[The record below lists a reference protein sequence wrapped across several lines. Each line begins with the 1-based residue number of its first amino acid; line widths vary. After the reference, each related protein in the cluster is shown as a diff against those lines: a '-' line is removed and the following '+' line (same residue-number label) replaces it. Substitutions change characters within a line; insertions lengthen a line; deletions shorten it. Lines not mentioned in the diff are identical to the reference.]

1 MKIRHITRAV
11 WILSL
16 VSLFTDVA
24 SEMLYPVMPVYL
36 QSIGYSFA
44 FIGWL
49 EGIAEAVAG
58 LSKGFFGRWSDQ
70 LGRRLPFVQFGYA
83 LSAVSRPLMVLWTQP
98 FGIFTARTADR
109 LGKGI
114 RTAARDALLAQ
125 EATPGTRATVFGFH
139 RSMDTLGAV
148 IGPLLAFGYLYLF
161 PGQYFWLFLFAFI
174 PGIIS
179 VGLTFLIPEK
189 RLPPSDNSKIPSPF
203 TSITYIAKASP
214 AYKKIVLGLLVF
226 ALFNSS
232 DMFLLLRAKQLGVSE
247 AGVILL
253 YVLFN
258 ISYVA
263 LAWPMGRVADR
274 IGKKKIAI
282 YGFLL
287 FALVYGLMSNF
298 NSPNFLWLPFILYGG
313 YYAYTEGI
321 SKAWISDIV
330 KSEELGT
337 AIGSFTALQSIAL
350 LIASSAAGLIWQYF
364 GAQVA
369 LLLSGIIA
377 LLTAFYFMRIKSIS
391 PSAS

>member
-1 MKIRHITRAV
+1 MKIHHITRAV

-44 FIGWL
+44 FIGLL

-58 LSKGFFGRWSDQ
+58 FSKGFFGRWSDL

-83 LSAVSRPLMVLWTQP
+83 LSAISRPLMVLWTQP
-98 FGIFTARTADR
+98 LGIFTARTADR

-125 EATPGTRATVFGFH
+125 EATPSTRATVFGFH

-148 IGPLLAFGYLYLF
+148 IGPILAFSYLYFF
-161 PGQYFWLFLFAFI
+161 PGQYFWLFILAFI

-189 RLPPSDNSKIPSPF
+189 KRTPSEGTKIPSPF
-203 TSITYIAKASP
+203 TSITYITTASP
-214 AYKKIVLGLLVF
+214 AYKKVTFGLLVF

-232 DMFLLLRAKQLGVSE
+232 DMFLLMRAKQLGISDG
-247 AGVILL
+247 GVIML
-253 YVLFN
+253 YILFN
-258 ISYVA
+258 VSYVA
-263 LAWPMGRVADR
+263 FAWPMGRVADR

-287 FALVYGLMSNF
+287 FALVYGLMSFYNTARY
-298 NSPNFLWLPFILYGG
+298 LWLPFILYGG
-313 YYAYTEGI
+313 YYACTEGI

-330 KSEELGT
+330 TREELGT

-350 LIASSAAGLIWQYF
+350 LIASSVAGLIWQYYS
-364 GAQVA
+364 AQVA
-369 LLLSGIIA
+369 LLLSAMIA
-377 LLTAFYFMRIKSIS
+377 LLTALYFLKIKSIN
-391 PSAS
+391 PFAS

>member
-313 YYAYTEGI
+313 YYACTEGI

>member
-24 SEMLYPVMPVYL
+24 SEMLYPVLPVYL

-44 FIGWL
+44 FIGLL

-58 LSKGFFGRWSDQ
+58 FSKGFFGRWSDQ

-83 LSAVSRPLMVLWTQP
+83 LSTISRPLMVLWTQP
-98 FGIFTARTADR
+98 LGIFTARTADR

-125 EATPGTRATVFGFH
+125 EATPDTRATVFGFH

-148 IGPLLAFGYLYLF
+148 FGPLLAFGYLYLF
-161 PGQYFWLFLFAFI
+161 PGQYFWLFILAFI

-179 VGLTFLIPEK
+179 LGLTFLIPETK
-189 RLPPSDNSKIPSPF
+189 RSRSEGSKLPSPF
-203 TSITYIAKASP
+203 TSVTYIATASP
-214 AYKKIVLGLLVF
+214 AYKKVIFGLLVF

-232 DMFLLLRAKQLGVSE
+232 DMFLLMRAKQLGVTDTE
-247 AGVILL
+247 VIML
-253 YVLFN
+253 YILFN

-263 LAWPMGRVADR
+263 LAWPMGRLADR

-282 YGFLL
+282 HGFLL
-287 FALVYGLMSNF
+287 FSVVYGLMSYYQ
-298 NSPNFLWLPFILYGG
+298 SARYLWLPFILYGG
-313 YYAYTEGI
+313 YYACTEGI

-330 KSEELGT
+330 RSDELGA

-350 LIASSAAGLIWQYF
+350 LIASSVAGLIWQFY
-364 GAQVA
+364 GARAA
-369 LLLSGIIA
+369 LLLSAMVA
-377 LLTAFYFMRIKSIS
+377 LFTAIYFLRIKSIG
-391 PSAS
+391 ALAN

>member
-24 SEMLYPVMPVYL
+24 SEMLYPVLPVYL

-44 FIGWL
+44 FIGLL

-58 LSKGFFGRWSDQ
+58 FSKGFFGRWSDQ

-83 LSAVSRPLMVLWTQP
+83 LSTISRPLMVLWTQP
-98 FGIFTARTADR
+98 LGIFTARTADR

-125 EATPGTRATVFGFH
+125 EATPDTRATVFGFH

-161 PGQYFWLFLFAFI
+161 PGQYFWLFILAFI

-179 VGLTFLIPEK
+179 VGLTFLIPETN
-189 RLPPSDNSKIPSPF
+189 RPRSEGSKLPSPF
-203 TSITYIAKASP
+203 TSVTYIATASP
-214 AYKKIVLGLLVF
+214 AYRKVIFGLLLF

-232 DMFLLLRAKQLGVSE
+232 DMFLLMRANQLGVTDTE
-247 AGVILL
+247 VIML
-253 YVLFN
+253 YILFN

-263 LAWPMGRVADR
+263 LAWPMGRLADR

-282 YGFLL
+282 CGFLL
-287 FALVYGLMSNF
+287 FSVVYGLMSYYQ
-298 NSPNFLWLPFILYGG
+298 SARYLWLPFILYGG
-313 YYAYTEGI
+313 YYACTEGI

-330 KSEELGT
+330 RSDELGA

-350 LIASSAAGLIWQYF
+350 LIASSVAGLIWQFY
-364 GAQVA
+364 GARAA
-369 LLLSGIIA
+369 LLLSAMVA
-377 LLTAFYFMRIKSIS
+377 LFTAIYFLRIKSIG
-391 PSAS
+391 ALAN

>member
-24 SEMLYPVMPVYL
+24 SEMLYPVLPVCL

-44 FIGWL
+44 FIGLL

-58 LSKGFFGRWSDQ
+58 FSKGFFGRWSDQ

-83 LSAVSRPLMVLWTQP
+83 LSTISRPLMVLWTQP
-98 FGIFTARTADR
+98 LGIFTARTADR

-125 EATPGTRATVFGFH
+125 EATPDTRATVFGFH

-161 PGQYFWLFLFAFI
+161 PGQYFWLFILAFI

-179 VGLTFLIPEK
+179 VGLTFLIPETN
-189 RLPPSDNSKIPSPF
+189 RPRSEGSKLPSPF
-203 TSITYIAKASP
+203 TSVTYIATASP
-214 AYKKIVLGLLVF
+214 AYRKVIFGLLLF

-232 DMFLLLRAKQLGVSE
+232 DMFLLMRANQLGVTDTE
-247 AGVILL
+247 VIML
-253 YVLFN
+253 YILFN

-263 LAWPMGRVADR
+263 LAWPMGRLADR

-282 YGFLL
+282 CGFLL
-287 FALVYGLMSNF
+287 FSVVYGLMSYYQ
-298 NSPNFLWLPFILYGG
+298 SARYLWLPFILYGG
-313 YYAYTEGI
+313 YYACTEGI

-330 KSEELGT
+330 RSDELGA

-350 LIASSAAGLIWQYF
+350 LIASSVAGLIWQFY
-364 GAQVA
+364 GARAA
-369 LLLSGIIA
+369 LLLSAMVA
-377 LLTAFYFMRIKSIS
+377 LFTAIYFLRIKSIG
-391 PSAS
+391 ALAN